1 MAWKNIQVKKSTR
14 ISVDNFRIQAVILEF
29 EYCNLLLFN
38 TYFPCDSRKAVLSNE
53 ETEKLQNLLSDISS
67 IKEKYSKK
75 YGTSIIAGDINFDDN
90 RYTGHTAAI
99 NTFLEQHRLC
109 SAWDSFP
116 IDFTFSFGQAV
127 STIDH
132 FFISNSN
139 LNILLEAGVL
149 HDPEN
154 LSGHSQ
160 IYVKIDLVKAS
171 NPPEKLSKPPR
182 LNWGRSS
189 TDQHAK
195 YTQQLHDQLA
205 LHEPQPCLHECQDIL
220 CSNALH
226 IQYMDNMAKELLTAM
241 VDSAWD
247 NLEATKGTT
256 GDQASRKFTI
266 PGWNESVK
274 PFQNEARFWYSLWAS
289 AGKPLHSVVPGVEH
303 DLYTYMKFSRNNYH
317 YAVRRTQNCLK
328 SIENEKVVSK
338 MGTPEMFD
346 EIKNICRNRKTDLT
360 SVVDD
365 VHGAKNISNNFKGI
379 YEQLYNEQGDI
390 SEDLIEEIH
399 GKVEQ

>member
-38 TYFPCDSRKAVLSNE
+38 TYFPCDSQKAVLSNE

-139 LNILLEAGVL
+139 LNILLEEGVL

-154 LSGHSQ
+154 LSGHSP
-160 IYVKIDLVKAS
+160 IYIKIDLVKAS
-171 NPPEKLSKPPR
+171 NPLEKMSKPPR
-182 LNWGRSS
+182 LDWGRSS

-195 YTQQLHDQLA
+195 YTQQLYDQLA
-205 LHEPQPCLHECQDIL
+205 LHEPQPCLLECQDVL
-220 CSNALH
+220 CSNTLH
-226 IQYMDNMAKELLTAM
+226 TQHIDSMTKDLLTAM

-247 NLEATKGTT
+247 NLESTKGNT
-256 GDQASRKFTI
+256 GDQASREFTI

-274 PFQNEARFWYSLWAS
+274 PFQNEARF
-289 AGKPLHSVVPGVEH
+289 
-303 DLYTYMKFSRNNYH
+303 
-317 YAVRRTQNCLK
+317 
-328 SIENEKVVSK
+328 
-338 MGTPEMFD
+338 
-346 EIKNICRNRKTDLT
+346 
-360 SVVDD
+360 
-365 VHGAKNISNNFKGI
+365 
-379 YEQLYNEQGDI
+379 
-390 SEDLIEEIH
+390 
-399 GKVEQ
+399 